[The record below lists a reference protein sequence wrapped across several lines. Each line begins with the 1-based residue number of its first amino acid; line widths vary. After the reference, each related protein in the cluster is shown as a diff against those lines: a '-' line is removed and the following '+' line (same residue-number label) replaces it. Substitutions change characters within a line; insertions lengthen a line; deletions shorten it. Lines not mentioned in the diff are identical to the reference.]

1 MNKYNF
7 YFLLNCISEPV
18 ESILFIFPFF
28 FFLGKYRMYLFLLLD
43 HNWLL
48 YNTTWKVS
56 KHWWP
61 KHQIFSL
68 VFRAPLKLLFRNSWR
83 KRMFFHRQLDGPLCR
98 QWRECVKGESAA
110 AAAVAAAPAC
120 LPPQHGVARS
130 LCQRCPT
137 SIALQRLR
145 EKRLTH
151 DGLCLIYPPE
161 VSSNAPAAPLLLFC
175 SRQRGRKN
183 GSALILKD
191 GERLPG

>member
-1 MNKYNF
+1 MIIIDYCITPPEKSVNTGDLNTKYILLF
-7 YFLLNCISEPV
+7 SGRLLNSYSE
-18 ESILFIFPFF
+18 I
-28 FFLGKYRMYLFLLLD
+28 
-43 HNWLL
+43 
-48 YNTTWKVS
+48 
-56 KHWWP
+56 
-61 KHQIFSL
+61 
-68 VFRAPLKLLFRNSWR
+68 
-83 KRMFFHRQLDGPLCR
+83 LDGSGCFSTVTLTALCADSG
-98 QWRECVKGESAA
+98 RECVKGESAA

-175 SRQRGRKN
+175 SRQRGRKKRL
-183 GSALILKD
+183 GFDFERWRTTPRLKVSETSTWLHC
-191 GERLPG
+191 G